1 MAVLSVNKIESKI
14 FTIRGLQ
21 VMLDRD
27 LSVIYQVEVN
37 RLNEQVR
44 RNIERFPQ
52 EFRFQLSE
60 SEFKDLIL
68 KSQIATSKSHG
79 GIRKLPYVFTEQ
91 GIAMLS
97 AVLHSEIAIKVSIRV
112 MQAFV
117 AMRKLISANTGIIQR
132 IETVEQR
139 GCPKARSVF

>member
-1 MAVLSVNKIESKI
+1 MGDLSINKIESRI

-27 LSVIYQVEVN
+27 LSVIYQVEVK

-79 GIRKLPYVFTEQ
+79 GIRKLPYV
-91 GIAMLS
+91 L
-97 AVLHSEIAIKVSIRV
+97 AVPRYGSKDFQPQPR
-112 MQAFV
+112 
-117 AMRKLISANTGIIQR
+117 
-132 IETVEQR
+132 
-139 GCPKARSVF
+139 